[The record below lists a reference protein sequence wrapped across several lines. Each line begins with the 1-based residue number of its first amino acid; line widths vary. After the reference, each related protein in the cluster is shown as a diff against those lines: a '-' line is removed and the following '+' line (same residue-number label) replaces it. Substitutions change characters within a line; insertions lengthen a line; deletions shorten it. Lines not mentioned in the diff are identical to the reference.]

1 MVLEFSTKK
10 TFIDYENGETRE
22 KHLANY
28 LNNPFPS
35 KGETKPTNVA
45 MLNKK
50 RDSDIT

>member
-1 MVLEFSTKK
+1 MSQFTNAI
-10 TFIDYENGETRE
+10 FIDYENGKTKE

-45 MLNKK
+45 NVKQKAGL
-50 RDSDIT
+50 